1 MESWKS
7 NNLRATLRRNYTKG
21 TIARQLLND
30 LIEEDRRND
39 DASADERRSSREKRD
54 EDCSL
59 HCIVQCSGVK
69 VKIKMKKICGE
80 CREGK
85 DA

>member
-39 DASADERRSSREKRD
+39 DAGADERRSSREKRD
-54 EDCSL
+54 KDCSL
-59 HCIVQCSGVK
+59 HCVVQCSAV
-69 VKIKMKKICGE
+69 
-80 CREGK
+80 
-85 DA
+85 